1 MQKWS
6 ESIVVRTAGGFPVV
20 VSGAS
25 VRVRSFPGLADVVI
39 YRSNSLTDAYGP
51 AGTLLTT
58 DVDGKFAFY
67 APNGRYRVDWS
78 GSGISP
84 GFLEDILLQDSSE
97 AIIAPLTLAGKI
109 ALARQNGQ
117 FMVLAS
123 GAPGIASPNAAGLW
137 PLVTVGVPANAM
149 GPNGILRVSSQWSLS
164 EHASHQK
171 GGSLY
176 LGAFK
181 PSSVFNFLGS
191 QFEFCNTILHTS
203 YSVITNKGATNVQRL
218 SSIMASG
225 PSSVTPST
233 LPGIALAN
241 PGNGS
246 SLSDTIDTTVD
257 WNMIFGGQKGTAAET
272 LILES
277 YLVELLPT

>member
-1 MQKWS
+1 MQKWN

-123 GAPGIASPNAAGLW
+123 GAPGVVVGPGLF
-137 PLVTVGVPANAM
+137 TVATIGVPANAM
-149 GPNGILRVSSQWSLS
+149 GPNGVIKVKTTWSLS

-171 GGSLY
+171 GGTLF
-176 LGAFK
+176 LGTIGG
-181 PSSVFNFLGS
+181 PQLFNFLSAG
-191 QFEFCNTILHTS
+191 FFFCNTVVHTS
-203 YSVITNKGATNVQRL
+203 ESIISNQGVTNVQRHG
-218 SSIMASG
+218 SMMACG
-225 PSSVTPST
+225 PSTVSPST
-233 LPGIALAN
+233 IPGYATAGPSFGN
-241 PGNGS
+241 PNTGA
-246 SLSDTIDTTVD
+246 IDTTVD
-257 WNMIFGGQKGTAAET
+257 WNLIFAGQKTFVGET
-272 LILES
+272 LVFES